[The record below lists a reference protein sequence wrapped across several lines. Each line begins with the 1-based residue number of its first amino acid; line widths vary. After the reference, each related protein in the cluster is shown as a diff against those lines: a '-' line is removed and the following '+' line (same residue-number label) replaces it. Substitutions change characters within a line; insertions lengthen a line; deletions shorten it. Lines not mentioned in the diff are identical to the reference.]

1 MLELDSDPVPGDP
14 ESFEEITRAYQ
25 ELARTTQEAHDLLAS
40 GGQIDIGQGKAM
52 EAFKDL
58 IGKLPPRLDRMA
70 HSYATAADA
79 YLRYLPSLEE
89 AQTMSLRAL
98 EQARQ
103 ASGDQGAAQA
113 ALSSAQAALT
123 ALTGDTDAAKDAK
136 DKADDDLAAAQR
148 RTDDARQ
155 ALDQAKSL
163 LGQATA
169 LRDQAARTAAETLR
183 DLAKDAPQRSL
194 WEKIAEAF
202 HAFIEFLRSTVIEWI
217 TTVLDV
223 LSTIAFFIF
232 PPLGEAIGLLSGAIE
247 LGAALLTGN
256 PAEIGLA
263 AGGLALGLV
272 PGGRLV
278 GKVMKFAL
286 KGTIKDGIKT
296 GTKQLTNIKPPPT
309 TGTKSLGDAGATSY
323 GPGKTIKGAFT
334 SVGKGLGDLATRF
347 KPKPKPMGE
356 NTIVGTN
363 RWGMKTRFDAG
374 DVRAEPVLNADG
386 KQIGVSFPLSASDTK
401 SRAEWASVPVNLS
414 TGKYQGPDL
423 APGGHAVFKSV
434 PGYKP
439 SEAVGGKLGQPRP
452 DFEFD
457 QLRRAPWAGEANDP
471 MFVMAHSS
479 AKDVGLQLKNGKVV
493 NVSGGEFAKVIHHNS
508 VFKDAAGANPDSS
521 IAMIACNF
529 GAKDGK
535 VAPQFSQVMQDL
547 GNDRQIYA
555 ATDTVWTTRPKD
567 FQGKVNVPGGDFAT
581 IAVSN
586 KGEFRPL
593 ISPGT
598 NHPSPRPAD
607 SAPQHPPLDFGD
619 PLPDFSR

>member
-309 TGTKSLGDAGATSY
+309 TGTKSL
-323 GPGKTIKGAFT
+323 
-334 SVGKGLGDLATRF
+334 
-347 KPKPKPMGE
+347 
-356 NTIVGTN
+356 
-363 RWGMKTRFDAG
+363 
-374 DVRAEPVLNADG
+374 
-386 KQIGVSFPLSASDTK
+386 
-401 SRAEWASVPVNLS
+401 
-414 TGKYQGPDL
+414 
-423 APGGHAVFKSV
+423 
-434 PGYKP
+434 
-439 SEAVGGKLGQPRP
+439 
-452 DFEFD
+452 
-457 QLRRAPWAGEANDP
+457 
-471 MFVMAHSS
+471 
-479 AKDVGLQLKNGKVV
+479 
-493 NVSGGEFAKVIHHNS
+493 
-508 VFKDAAGANPDSS
+508 
-521 IAMIACNF
+521 
-529 GAKDGK
+529 
-535 VAPQFSQVMQDL
+535 
-547 GNDRQIYA
+547 
-555 ATDTVWTTRPKD
+555 
-567 FQGKVNVPGGDFAT
+567 
-581 IAVSN
+581 
-586 KGEFRPL
+586 
-593 ISPGT
+593 
-598 NHPSPRPAD
+598 
-607 SAPQHPPLDFGD
+607 
-619 PLPDFSR
+619 